1 MIKEKKNGKARI
13 LVVDDDEFVLK
24 SMALALSEEGY
35 EVTPCLSGEEALE
48 LVKKTTFDLALV
60 DIRMP
65 DLDGFEVLKGMRK
78 AAPDTAVMMIT
89 GYASIESA
97 VEAMSQGA
105 CDYLVKPCS
114 SEELKLRVARGLEKR
129 ALVLKNRQVE
139 KALKEYSERLE
150 EMVEQ
155 RTKELRETQAH
166 LIRTEKLA
174 ATGRLAASV
183 AHEINN
189 PLEGIKN
196 YLGLLKKK
204 MAQDDPLREYVEQ
217 IEHGFNRIKDIVWRL
232 LQFHRTDMEAMEPV
246 DVNGI
251 IESVLQICQKD
262 LALGKVGVA
271 KKLGRGL
278 PRTIALEGQLEQVF
292 MNLILN
298 AKDAMP
304 QGGELRLET
313 RAKGEFIEIEVTDT
327 GRGMSKE
334 EMDHLFEPFYSTKK
348 EGTGLGLWVSYQ
360 IIQNHGGEIAIKSKV
375 GQGTSVIITLP
386 LAGAL
391 KEKK

>member
-1 MIKEKKNGKARI
+1 MMESRI

-24 SMALALSEEGY
+24 SMALALSEESY

-48 LVKKTTFDLALV
+48 LVQKTTFDLALV

-65 DLDGFEVLKGMRK
+65 DLDGFEVLKGINK

-155 RTKELRETQAH
+155 RTKELREAQAH

-217 IEHGFNRIKDIVWRL
+217 IEHGFNRIKEIVWRL

-251 IESVLQICQKD
+251 IERVLQICQKD

-278 PRTIALEGQLEQVF
+278 PRTIASEGQLEQVF

-313 RAKGEFIEIEVTDT
+313 WAKGEVVEIKVTDT

-360 IIQNHGGEIAIKSKV
+360 IIENHGGEIAIKSKV

-386 LAGAL
+386 IAGPL